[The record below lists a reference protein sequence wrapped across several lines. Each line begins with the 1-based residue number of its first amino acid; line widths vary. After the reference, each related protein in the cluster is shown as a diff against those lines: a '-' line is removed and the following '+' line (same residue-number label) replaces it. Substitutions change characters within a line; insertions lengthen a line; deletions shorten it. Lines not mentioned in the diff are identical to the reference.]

1 MIGRRTFLKAMG
13 ATAFGPTL
21 LFATEGS
28 NSRKRL
34 AVVTTEWRY
43 PSHAWHIAES
53 DAAIALLAVVNSLA

>member
-1 MIGRRTFLKAMG
+1 MIGRRTFPKTMG

-21 LFATEGS
+21 LFAAESSDT
-28 NSRKRL
+28 RKHL

-53 DAAIALLAVVNSLA
+53 DSAIALLAVVNSMA